1 MLEWLQTLWASNR
14 WRLIAVSFL
23 AITINLIYPVIP
35 EEMIEENIH
44 QFVALVI
51 LIITGVGA
59 DSYRRLGTR
68 D

>member
-1 MLEWLQTLWASNR
+1 MVAWFQSLWLSNR
-14 WRLIAVSFL
+14 WRLIVVSFV

-35 EEMIEENIH
+35 EELIKENIN

-51 LIITGVGA
+51 LIVTGVGA

-68 D
+68 